1 MSVEQTPGT
10 SKRFP
15 RYLMDQA
22 ARDFIDEMEARG
34 LLVDVMNPAVGAVE
48 VVVTALDGTT
58 HCEMGRSEDLADTL
72 QRVAAMCG

>member
-22 ARDFIDEMEARG
+22 SREIIDEMEERG

-48 VVVTALDGTT
+48 IVVTTLDGTT
-58 HCEMGRSEDLADTL
+58 HCEMGRPEDMADTL
-72 QRVAAMCG
+72 RRMAAMCG